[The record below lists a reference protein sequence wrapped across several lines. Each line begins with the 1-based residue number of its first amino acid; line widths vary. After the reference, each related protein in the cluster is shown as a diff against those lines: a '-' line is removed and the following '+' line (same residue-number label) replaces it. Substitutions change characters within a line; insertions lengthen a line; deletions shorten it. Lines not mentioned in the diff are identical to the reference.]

1 MSTPFYFFLRRVRAG
16 RIECMFYKKVLD
28 IWENM
33 WYIIDNKGKELGKM
47 WFIFRVDKDSDS
59 NKVLEMSTFNL
70 SDFRKLVD
78 SYGPT
83 VWEKYNFILKKV
95 G

>member
-1 MSTPFYFFLRRVRAG
+1 
-16 RIECMFYKKVLD
+16 
-28 IWENM
+28 
-33 WYIIDNKGKELGKM
+33 M

>member
-1 MSTPFYFFLRRVRAG
+1 
-16 RIECMFYKKVLD
+16 
-28 IWENM
+28 
-33 WYIIDNKGKELGKM
+33 M

-70 SDFRKLVD
+70 SDFRKLVN

-83 VWEKYNFILKKV
+83 VWEKYNFILTKV